1 MPAAQSGNPMTYMV
15 DGRQYIIVAV
25 GGGVYTSE
33 YIAFALPQ
41 SEIPKSTD
49 MQR

>member
-1 MPAAQSGNPMTYMV
+1 ML

-25 GGGVYTSE
+25 GGGTYTSE

-41 SEIPKSTD
+41 SEIPRPTTD
-49 MQR
+49 ASR

>member
-15 DGRQYIIVAV
+15 DGRQYIMVAV
-25 GGGVYTSE
+25 GGGIYTSE

-41 SEIPKSTD
+41 SEVPKPTAT
-49 MQR
+49 QR

>member
-1 MPAAQSGNPMTYMV
+1 MTYMV

-33 YIAFALPQ
+33 YLAFALPQ
-41 SEIPKSTD
+41 SELPRSTNEV
-49 MQR
+49 R

>member
-1 MPAAQSGNPMTYMV
+1 MV
-15 DGRQYIIVAV
+15 DGRQFIIVAV

-41 SEIPKSTD
+41 SEITKPTAT
-49 MQR
+49 QR